1 MLNCAVYVNVWIGL
15 AELLETIEVMFF
27 TFVFKI

>member
-1 MLNCAVYVNVWIGL
+1 MLNCAVYVNVWIRL